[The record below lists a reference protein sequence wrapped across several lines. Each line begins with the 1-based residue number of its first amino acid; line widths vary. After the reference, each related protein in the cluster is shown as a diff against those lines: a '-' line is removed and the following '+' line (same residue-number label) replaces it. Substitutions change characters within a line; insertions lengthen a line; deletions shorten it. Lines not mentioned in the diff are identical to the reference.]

1 MEELGT
7 AYIEMTRGV
16 VVVGKTAVHQMD
28 VSDEAWYEY
37 DDFGIAIMSA
47 AVVSTETE
55 DAIGAVVVVRDGVT
69 RVFTADVLA
78 EHADKFNMRA
88 ERVVSA

>member
-1 MEELGT
+1 MEELRT

-37 DDFGIAIMSA
+37 DDFGIALMCA
-47 AVVSTETE
+47 AIVSTETD
-55 DAIGAVVVVRDGVT
+55 DAVGAVVVARDGVT

-88 ERVVSA
+88 ERLINA